1 MSAPTTEP
9 PASATPQPPSGRYV
23 APPINWVVFGVAGG
37 VTLAITLWAVVAP
50 VNAEAT
56 LATVV
61 GWVSDALGWY
71 YILLG
76 TVVLGFVIFL
86 ACSRYGRV
94 KLGPEHS
101 QPQYGTFSW
110 AAMLFAAGI
119 GTDLMFFSVAEP
131 ITQYLAPPS
140 GEGQTVEAAREAT
153 VWTLFHYGITGW
165 AMYAVMGVA
174 LAYFTYRMNLP
185 LAIRSTLVPL
195 FGKRMQGGLGDA
207 VDSAAILGTIFGVA
221 TTLGIGVVQLNFGLY
236 LLFGIPQNVAV
247 QVAIAVVGVT
257 GATISAI
264 TGVDRGI
271 KRLSE
276 LNVWLTIFLAGFI
289 LVTGRT
295 TYLLDAMVLNM
306 GDFVRLFPD
315 MTMQTF
321 AFEDTGDWMS
331 LWTLFFWAWW
341 VAWAC
346 FVGLFLARISRGRT
360 IRQVVAGA
368 LIIPFLYVLMWVSI
382 FGNAAIDLIRQG
394 NAEFGQNALELPEVG
409 FYSFLAEYPA
419 FTFIAGLATFCGL
432 LFYVS
437 SADSGA
443 LVMATLSSRVV
454 DTRTDGGKGLRVFWA
469 VATGALTVA
478 LLLMGGIYT
487 LQYATVIMGLPFAI
501 VMVFVMV
508 GLYRALRV
516 EAYVEDT
523 RGGILQGSVSGR
535 SDGGGRGTPW
545 QARLRRVMAFPTEER
560 AEEFLDQVALPAL
573 TEVAA
578 ELTETGVR
586 ASADRSTDPEG
597 RPCVELV
604 TAPSRDGEPAFCY
617 RVVHTEAVMPA
628 YGGTMPTDR
637 STYSRLEVHL
647 RLGGEG
653 YDVMG
658 YSHTQLIDDVLD
670 QYERHLTF
678 LRLHADA

>member
-9 PASATPQPPSGRYV
+9 PASSSAPKPADRYV

-50 VNAEAT
+50 TNAEAT

-61 GWVSDALGWY
+61 GWVSNSLGWY

-86 ACSRYGRV
+86 ACSRFGRV

-140 GEGQTVEAAREAT
+140 GDPETVEAAREAT

-236 LLFGIPQNVAV
+236 LLFGVPQNVAV
-247 QVAIAVVGVT
+247 QIAIAVVGVT

-276 LNVWLTIFLAGFI
+276 LNVWLTIFLAGWI

-382 FGNAAIDLIRQG
+382 FGNAAIDIIRQG
-394 NAEFGQNALELPEVG
+394 NAEFGENALALPEVG

-419 FTFIAGLATFCGL
+419 FGFIAGLATFCGL

-454 DTRTDGGKGLRVFWA
+454 DTRTDGGRRLRIFWA

-523 RGGILQGSVSGR
+523 RAGVLQGAVSGR

-545 QARLRRVMAFPTEER
+545 QARLRRVMAFPTAER
-560 AEEFLDQVALPAL
+560 AEEFLDEVALPAL
-573 TEVAA
+573 TEVAE
-578 ELTETGVR
+578 ELTETGVA
-586 ASADRSTDPEG
+586 ASASRGVDPEG

-604 TAPSRDGEPAFCY
+604 TESSSEAEPAFCY
-617 RVVHTEAVMPA
+617 RVVHTDAAMPA
-628 YGGTMPTDR
+628 YGGTMPSDR
-637 STYSRLEVHL
+637 TTYSRLEVHL

-678 LRLHADA
+678 LRLHSDA